1 MNKYIVLCCLCFLTG
16 CRSLTSSPSA
26 FTADKS
32 APVVI
37 PAADELK
44 SVTLI
49 VIGEPVLQFVDDLNA
64 ACDSVHLTI
73 ADPLKIKM
81 LTAILREMNP
91 RVTPQLHLT
100 SSPVWSRLI
109 LERKEEKVLSPNELK
124 QLNLVGDDKSFSFF
138 TAVLPAA
145 IRGQETF
152 CGGYDLECSPEG
164 VEKLNQFLKE
174 EFQNNRNN
182 PDVCV
187 IKQEKVVELP
197 QRL

>member
-1 MNKYIVLCCLCFLTG
+1 MNKYFVLVCLCFLAG

-73 ADPLKIKM
+73 ADPLKIKT
-81 LTAILREMNP
+81 LTAILHEMNP
-91 RVTPQLHLT
+91 RVAPQLHLT

-145 IRGQETF
+145 IKGQETF
-152 CGGYDLECSPEG
+152 CGGYDLECSPAG

-187 IKQEKVVELP
+187 IKRGKE
-197 QRL
+197 

>member
-1 MNKYIVLCCLCFLTG
+1 MNKYFVLVCLCFLAG

-73 ADPLKIKM
+73 ADPLKIKT
-81 LTAILREMNP
+81 LTAILHEMNP
-91 RVTPQLHLT
+91 RVAPQLHLT
-100 SSPVWSRLI
+100 SNPVWSRLI

-145 IRGQETF
+145 IKGQEPF
-152 CGGYDLECSPEG
+152 CGGYDLECSSEG

-174 EFQNNRNN
+174 EFQTNRNN

-187 IKQEKVVELP
+187 IKREKE
-197 QRL
+197 

>member
-1 MNKYIVLCCLCFLTG
+1 MNKYFVLVCLCFLAG
-16 CRSLTSSPSA
+16 CRSLMSSPSA

-32 APVVI
+32 SPVVI
-37 PAADELK
+37 PHADELK

-73 ADPLKIKM
+73 ADPLKIKK
-81 LTAILREMNP
+81 LTAILHEMNP

-109 LERKEEKVLSPNELK
+109 LERKKEKELSPNELK

-145 IRGQETF
+145 IKGQETF

-187 IKQEKVVELP
+187 IKRGKE
-197 QRL
+197 

>member
-1 MNKYIVLCCLCFLTG
+1 MNKYIVLCCLCFLAG

-37 PAADELK
+37 PNADELK

-49 VIGEPVLQFVDDLNA
+49 VIGEPVLQFVDGLNA
-64 ACDSVHLTI
+64 ACDSVRLMI
-73 ADPLKIKM
+73 ADPLKIKK

-91 RVTPQLHLT
+91 RVAPQLHLT
-100 SSPVWSRLI
+100 SSPVWSRMI
-109 LERKEEKVLSPNELK
+109 LERREENELSPNELK
-124 QLNLVGDDKSFSFF
+124 QLNLVGDKESFSYF

-145 IRGQETF
+145 IKGQETF

-164 VEKLNQFLKE
+164 VEKLNRFLKE

-182 PDVCV
+182 PIVCV
-187 IKQEKVVELP
+187 IKQEKE
-197 QRL
+197 

>member
-1 MNKYIVLCCLCFLTG
+1 MNKYFVLICLCALAG
-16 CRSLTSSPSA
+16 CCSLSSSPSA
-26 FTADKS
+26 FTVNKS

-37 PAADELK
+37 PDADELK

-73 ADPLKIKM
+73 ADPLKIKK
-81 LTAILREMNP
+81 LTAILREMKP
-91 RVTPQLHLT
+91 RVAPQLHLT

-109 LERKEEKVLSPNELK
+109 LERREEKELSPNELK
-124 QLNLVGDDKSFSFF
+124 QLNLVGKDKSFSFF

-145 IRGQETF
+145 IKGQETF
-152 CGGYDLECSPEG
+152 CGGFDLECSPEG

-174 EFQNNRNN
+174 EFQTNRNN
-182 PDVCV
+182 SDVCV
-187 IKQEKVVELP
+187 IKREKDFGLP
-197 QRL
+197 PCL

>member
-1 MNKYIVLCCLCFLTG
+1 MNKYFVLVCLCFLAG

-73 ADPLKIKM
+73 ADPLKIKT
-81 LTAILREMNP
+81 LTAILHEMNP
-91 RVTPQLHLT
+91 RVAPQLHLT

-187 IKQEKVVELP
+187 IKRGKE
-197 QRL
+197 